1 MAMSVWPVRQARPG
15 GVGDHDADVGAGPLG
30 DRPAQRP
37 GAAVRVER
45 QEQHAAPRDV
55 GRVDPGRGQGEPEP
69 GAHDRGRSA
78 PRHHPGARLG
88 QLGLDGGDAVGARER
103 AALGLAHHLAGHQH
117 HVSVDGRQ
125 RRDDQRGQVVAGP
138 DLGDAVRREDG
149 QASRSTSSIAA
160 AAIAAVASWSVM

>member
-1 MAMSVWPVRQARPG
+1 MAMSVCPVRQARPA
-15 GVGDHDADVGAGPLG
+15 VSVTTTPTLAPLALG
-30 DRPAQRP
+30 DRAAQRP
-37 GAAVRVER
+37 GAPVRVER

-55 GRVDPGRGQGEPEP
+55 GRVDAGRGQGEPEP

-103 AALGLAHHLAGHQH
+103 PALGLAHHLAGHQH
-117 HVSVDGRQ
+117 HVPVDGRQ
-125 RRDDQRGQVVAGP
+125 RRDHQRRQVVAGP

-149 QASRSTSSIAA
+149 EGHETSSIAA